1 MGQCLSVEQED
12 RKIDS
17 RYSNKEN
24 FSNIE
29 NYSTKRSSK
38 PSFSNNES
46 GISKPTNSGFP
57 NEIGASG
64 HGGFKSGLFF

>member
-1 MGQCLSVEQED
+1 MGQCLTVEQDD

-17 RYSNKEN
+17 RFSNNEN
-24 FSNIE
+24 FSSIE

-46 GISKPTNSGFP
+46 GISKPTNSEFS
-57 NEIGASG
+57 NEIVSG
-64 HGGFKSGLFF
+64 HRGFQSGLFF